1 MLLSHSIPNRIL
13 ESLGLISGYSHS
25 TDFRQKSFIGMLPVI
40 VKSSAELKNQIKHLS
55 DLSLQEA
62 GQQME
67 QLIPLMSLVS
77 NLQREI
83 LLWEDNSYGDSK
95 KNILDYLADIQLYF
109 QKLQEKAQVSDS
121 YKLSEAVLA
130 EDWNRV
136 EDAHWDNY

>member
-1 MLLSHSIPNRIL
+1 MLLPHSIPNRIL

-25 TDFRQKSFIGMLPVI
+25 PDFLQKSFIGMLPVI
-40 VKSSAELKNQIKHLS
+40 VKSSAELKNQIRHLTN
-55 DLSLQEA
+55 LPPQEA
-62 GQQME
+62 GQQMD

-77 NLQREI
+77 NLQKEI
-83 LLWEDNSYGDSK
+83 LQLEDNSYGDAK

-109 QKLQEKAQVSDS
+109 LKLQEKAQASDS
-121 YKLSEAVLA
+121 YKLSEAILA